1 MQVNWSGVY
10 PATTTQFGL
19 DQSLDIPATV
29 QHAVNLVDAGVDGLV
44 MLGTVG
50 ENCSLEMAEKL
61 DVLRATMIA
70 VQGRVPVL
78 TGVAEYTTAAAINL
92 ANAARVEGVDGIM
105 LLPGMVYRSD
115 PRETMAHFRAVAAD
129 GGLPVMCYNNPPAY
143 GVDITPEMFA
153 SLVDEPN
160 LVAIKESSD
169 DPRRITDIVNLCGD
183 RYILF
188 CGVDDLIV
196 EAAALGISGWV
207 AGLVNAFPEE
217 TVLLWRLIRQG
228 KMEEAITLYRW
239 FTPLLHLD
247 VHVKLVQNIKLAQ
260 AMIGPG
266 NEMVRAPRL
275 PLTGEERDYVVDIIR
290 TAIET
295 RPNIDKAGDY

>member
-61 DVLRATMIA
+61 DVLRATMTA

-92 ANAARVEGVDGIM
+92 ANAARVEGIDGIM

-196 EAAALGISGWV
+196 EAAALDGANPIQR
-207 AGLVNAFPEE
+207 F
-217 TVLLWRLIRQG
+217 
-228 KMEEAITLYRW
+228 
-239 FTPLLHLD
+239 FTIVFPLLSPTFFFLLFINVTD
-247 VHVKLVQNIKLAQ
+247 SFTEGFGIINVMTQG
-260 AMIGPG
+260 GPG
-266 NEMVRAPRL
+266 GATNILVYKLYQDGFIGLDLSSSSAQSVILMVL
-275 PLTGEERDYVVDIIR
+275 VILLTFVQFRWIERRIHY
-290 TAIET
+290 AE
-295 RPNIDKAGDY
+295 